1 MIEIQATG
9 GTGMWR
15 WRLVTGR
22 TVVHMGH
29 RHYQTNDEAVEAA
42 LAFLARLQEQT
53 VRSGVPWTT
62 ERHIRTER
70 TD

>member
-1 MIEIQATG
+1 MIEIQTTG

-29 RHYQTNDEAVEAA
+29 RHYPLNEDAVEAA
-42 LAFLARLQEQT
+42 QAFLAGLQEQT
-53 VRSGVPWTT
+53 VRSGVRWNT